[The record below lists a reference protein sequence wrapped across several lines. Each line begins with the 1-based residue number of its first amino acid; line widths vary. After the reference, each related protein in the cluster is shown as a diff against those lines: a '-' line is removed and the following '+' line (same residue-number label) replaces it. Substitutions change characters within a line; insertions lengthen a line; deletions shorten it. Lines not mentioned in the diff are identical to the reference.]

1 MGSREPRVDTEEEGR
16 AKDGEKK
23 EEKNDSVI
31 EISCDKYHGRRQSM
45 DVIDRVV
52 DEALNDDRRV
62 SGYTIFMDQ

>member
-1 MGSREPRVDTEEEGR
+1 MTQLLS
-16 AKDGEKK
+16 
-23 EEKNDSVI
+23 
-31 EISCDKYHGRRQSM
+31 DKYHGRRQSM

>member
-1 MGSREPRVDTEEEGR
+1 MDTEEEGQR
-16 AKDGEKK
+16 KEKGGEVRMIQLL
-23 EEKNDSVI
+23 S
-31 EISCDKYHGRRQSM
+31 DKYHGRRQSM

>member
-1 MGSREPRVDTEEEGR
+1 VDIVPRKRG
-16 AKDGEKK
+16 KGEKK

-31 EISCDKYHGRRQSM
+31 SDKYHGRRQLM